1 MHMDPNC
8 SEFMMMLDDM
18 SVPYEQWPEKIVVDI
33 TDVDQMLMLSMM
45 DHLQDKGVDYSVD
58 EKYLYVYPKMMEDEA
73 VPQTMFEPDDLYGE
87 LYVEQVTPQKTGN
100 ETLGLEI
107 ELFARKYI
115 PEYDDAFGKFMYHAE
130 LIKNGHYDIHMQDM
144 EMVAEPY
151 RTILHNM
158 IEKGGK

>member
-1 MHMDPNC
+1 MHYDSNC
-8 SEFMMMLDDM
+8 NEFMMMLDDM
-18 SVPYEQWPEKIVVDI
+18 NVMYEQWPEKIVVDL

-45 DHLQDKGVDYSVD
+45 DHLEEKQVQYSVD
-58 EKYLYVYPKMMEDEA
+58 EKYLYVYPKTMGTEMEAPIEIDMAIEM
-73 VPQTMFEPDDLYGE
+73 PYPEEKPKGD
-87 LYVEQVTPQKTGN
+87 

-107 ELFARKYI
+107 ELFARKFI

-130 LIKNGHYDIHMQDM
+130 LIKNGHYDVHMQDM

>member
-8 SEFMMMLDDM
+8 TEFMMMLDDM

-45 DHLQDKGVDYSVD
+45 DHLEEKGVEYSVD
-58 EKYLYVYPKMMEDEA
+58 EQYLYVYPKTMEMAMPIE
-73 VPQTMFEPDDLYGE
+73 VEIE
-87 LYVEQVTPQKTGN
+87 LPYAQPYELAPSQSN

-107 ELFARKYI
+107 ELFARQYI
-115 PEYDDAFGKFMYHAE
+115 PESDDAFGKFMYHAE

-144 EMVAEPY
+144 DKVAEPY
-151 RTILHNM
+151 RAILHNM

>member
-1 MHMDPNC
+1 MHIDPNC
-8 SEFMMMLDDM
+8 TEFMMMLDDM

-33 TDVDQMLMLSMM
+33 TDVDQILMLSMM
-45 DHLQDKGVDYSVD
+45 DHLETKGVEYSVD
-58 EKYLYVYPKMMEDEA
+58 EQYLYVYPKTMEMEMPVEVQIELPYA
-73 VPQTMFEPDDLYGE
+73 EPYE
-87 LYVEQVTPQKTGN
+87 STPRQSN

-107 ELFARKYI
+107 ELFARQYI
-115 PEYDDAFGKFMYHAE
+115 PESDDAFGKFMYHAE

-151 RTILHNM
+151 RSILHNM

>member
-1 MHMDPNC
+1 MHYDTNC
-8 SEFMMMLDDM
+8 DEFMMMLDEM
-18 SVPYEQWPEKIVVDI
+18 NVMYEQWPEKIVVDLS
-33 TDVDQMLMLSMM
+33 DVDQMLMLSMM
-45 DHLQDKGVDYSVD
+45 DHLQEKQVQYSVD
-58 EKYLYVYPKMMEDEA
+58 EQYLYVYPETMGVEMEAPIEIEMEMEL
-73 VPQTMFEPDDLYGE
+73 PYPEEQT
-87 LYVEQVTPQKTGN
+87 VKGN

>member
-1 MHMDPNC
+1 MHYDSNC
-8 SEFMMMLDDM
+8 NEFMMMLDDM
-18 SVPYEQWPEKIVVDI
+18 NVMYEQWPEKIVVDL

-45 DHLQDKGVDYSVD
+45 DHLEDKQVQYSVD
-58 EKYLYVYPKMMEDEA
+58 EKYLYVYPETMGEDMT
-73 VPQTMFEPDDLYGE
+73 VPIE
-87 LYVEQVTPQKTGN
+87 VEIEMPYPEEKPKGN

-130 LIKNGHYDIHMQDM
+130 LIKNGHYDVHMQDM

>member
-1 MHMDPNC
+1 MHYDSNC
-8 SEFMMMLDDM
+8 NEFMMMLDEM
-18 SVPYEQWPEKIVVDI
+18 NVMYEQWPEKIVVDLS
-33 TDVDQMLMLSMM
+33 DVDQMLMLSMM
-45 DHLQDKGVDYSVD
+45 DHLQEKQVQYSVD
-58 EKYLYVYPKMMEDEA
+58 EQYLYVYPETMGVEMEAPVEVAMIDEEWA
-73 VPQTMFEPDDLYGE
+73 LPYPE
-87 LYVEQVTPQKTGN
+87 EQPKGD

-115 PEYDDAFGKFMYHAE
+115 PEHDDAFGKFMYHAE

-158 IEKGGK
+158 IQKGGK

>member
-1 MHMDPNC
+1 MHYDSNC
-8 SEFMMMLDDM
+8 NEFMMMLDDM
-18 SVPYEQWPEKIVVDI
+18 NVLYKQWPEKIVVDL

-45 DHLQDKGVDYSVD
+45 DHLEDKQVQYSVD
-58 EKYLYVYPKMMEDEA
+58 EKYLYVYPETMGEDMQ
-73 VPQTMFEPDDLYGE
+73 VPIE
-87 LYVEQVTPQKTGN
+87 VEIEMPYPEEQPKGN

-130 LIKNGHYDIHMQDM
+130 LIKNGHYDVHMQDM

-158 IEKGGK
+158 IGGK

>member
-1 MHMDPNC
+1 MHYDSNC
-8 SEFMMMLDDM
+8 NEFMMMLDDM
-18 SVPYEQWPEKIVVDI
+18 NVMYEQWPEKIVVDL
-33 TDVDQMLMLSMM
+33 TDVDQLLMLSMM
-45 DHLQDKGVDYSVD
+45 DHLEEKQVQYSVD
-58 EKYLYVYPKMMEDEA
+58 EQYLYVYPKTMGEDMQ
-73 VPQTMFEPDDLYGE
+73 VPIEVEIEMPYPEEQTVKGDETLGD
-87 LYVEQVTPQKTGN
+87 

-130 LIKNGHYDIHMQDM
+130 LIKNGHYDVHMQDM

-158 IEKGGK
+158 IGGK

>member
-1 MHMDPNC
+1 MHYDSNC
-8 SEFMMMLDDM
+8 NEFMMMLDDM
-18 SVPYEQWPEKIVVDI
+18 NVMYEQWPEKIVVDL
-33 TDVDQMLMLSMM
+33 TDVDQLLMLSMM
-45 DHLQDKGVDYSVD
+45 DHLEDKQVQYSVD
-58 EKYLYVYPKMMEDEA
+58 EKYLYVYPETMGEDMQ
-73 VPQTMFEPDDLYGE
+73 VPIEVEIEMPYPEEQTVKGD
-87 LYVEQVTPQKTGN
+87 

-130 LIKNGHYDIHMQDM
+130 LIKNGHYDVHMQDM

>member
-8 SEFMMMLDDM
+8 TEFMMMLDDM

-45 DHLQDKGVDYSVD
+45 DHLEEKGVEYSVD
-58 EKYLYVYPKMMEDEA
+58 EQYLYVYPKTMETEMPIEVEIELPYA
-73 VPQTMFEPDDLYGE
+73 EPYE
-87 LYVEQVTPQKTGN
+87 SAPSQSN

-107 ELFARKYI
+107 ELFARQYI
-115 PEYDDAFGKFMYHAE
+115 PESDDAFGKFMYHAE

-144 EMVAEPY
+144 DKVAEPY
-151 RTILHNM
+151 RAILHNM

>member
-1 MHMDPNC
+1 MHYDTNC
-8 SEFMMMLDDM
+8 DEFMMMLDEM
-18 SVPYEQWPEKIVVDI
+18 NVMYEQWPEKIVVDLS
-33 TDVDQMLMLSMM
+33 DVDQMLMLSMM
-45 DHLQDKGVDYSVD
+45 DHLQEKQVAYSVD
-58 EKYLYVYPKMMEDEA
+58 EQYLYVYPSTMGQEIEVPVEIEMELPYPE
-73 VPQTMFEPDDLYGE
+73 
-87 LYVEQVTPQKTGN
+87 EQPKGN

>member
-1 MHMDPNC
+1 MHYDSNC
-8 SEFMMMLDDM
+8 NEFMMMLDDM
-18 SVPYEQWPEKIVVDI
+18 NVMYEQWPEKIVVDL

-45 DHLQDKGVDYSVD
+45 DHLEDKQVQYSVD
-58 EKYLYVYPKMMEDEA
+58 EKYLYVYPETMGEDMQ
-73 VPQTMFEPDDLYGE
+73 VPIEVEIEMPYPEEQT
-87 LYVEQVTPQKTGN
+87 VKGN

-130 LIKNGHYDIHMQDM
+130 LIKNGHYDVHMQDM

-151 RTILHNM
+151 RTILQNM

>member
-1 MHMDPNC
+1 
-8 SEFMMMLDDM
+8 MMMLDDM
-18 SVPYEQWPEKIVVDI
+18 NIMYEQWPEKIVVDLS
-33 TDVDQMLMLSMM
+33 DVDQMLMISMM
-45 DHLQDKGVDYSVD
+45 DHLEDKQVQYSVD
-58 EKYLYVYPKMMEDEA
+58 EKYLYVYP
-73 VPQTMFEPDDLYGE
+73 QTMGLESETPIEIEMEMPYPE
-87 LYVEQVTPQKTGN
+87 YEEQDANTQPN

-158 IEKGGK
+158 IQKGGK

>member
-1 MHMDPNC
+1 
-8 SEFMMMLDDM
+8 MMMLDEM
-18 SVPYEQWPEKIVVDI
+18 NVMYEQWPEKIVVDLS
-33 TDVDQMLMLSMM
+33 DVDQMLMLSMM
-45 DHLQDKGVDYSVD
+45 DHLQEKQIQYSVD
-58 EKYLYVYPKMMEDEA
+58 EQYLYVYPATMGVEMEAPVEVAMIDEEWA
-73 VPQTMFEPDDLYGE
+73 LPYLE
-87 LYVEQVTPQKTGN
+87 EQPKGN

>member
-8 SEFMMMLDDM
+8 TEFMMMLDDM

-45 DHLQDKGVDYSVD
+45 DHLETKGVEYSVD
-58 EKYLYVYPKMMEDEA
+58 EQYLYVYPKPMEMEMPIEVEIELPYA
-73 VPQTMFEPDDLYGE
+73 EPYE
-87 LYVEQVTPQKTGN
+87 SAPRQSN

-107 ELFARKYI
+107 ELFARQYI
-115 PEYDDAFGKFMYHAE
+115 PESDDAFGKFMYHAE
-130 LIKNGHYDIHMQDM
+130 LIKNGHYDVHMQDM

-151 RTILHNM
+151 RSILHNM

>member
-1 MHMDPNC
+1 MHYDNNC
-8 SEFMMMLDDM
+8 NEFMMMLSEM
-18 SVPYEQWPEKIVVDI
+18 NIMYEQLPEKIVVDI
-33 TDVDQMLMLSMM
+33 TGIDQMLMLSMM
-45 DHLQDKGVDYSVD
+45 DHLQEKQMEYSVD
-58 EKYLYVYPKMMEDEA
+58 EQYLYVYPSTQMEAPIEVA
-73 VPQTMFEPDDLYGE
+73 MAIEMPYPE
-87 LYVEQVTPQKTGN
+87 EQPKGN

-130 LIKNGHYDIHMQDM
+130 LVKNGHYDIHMQDM

>member
-1 MHMDPNC
+1 MHYDTNC
-8 SEFMMMLDDM
+8 NEFMMMLDDM
-18 SVPYEQWPEKIVVDI
+18 NIMYEQWPEKIVVDLS
-33 TDVDQMLMLSMM
+33 DVDQMLMISMM
-45 DHLQDKGVDYSVD
+45 DHLEDKQVQYSVD
-58 EKYLYVYPKMMEDEA
+58 EKYLYVYP
-73 VPQTMFEPDDLYGE
+73 QTMGLESETPIEIEMEMPYPE
-87 LYVEQVTPQKTGN
+87 YEEQDANTQPN

-158 IEKGGK
+158 IQKGGK

>member
-1 MHMDPNC
+1 
-8 SEFMMMLDDM
+8 MMMLDDM
-18 SVPYEQWPEKIVVDI
+18 NVMYEQWPEKIVVDL

-45 DHLQDKGVDYSVD
+45 DHLEEKQVQYSVD
-58 EKYLYVYPKMMEDEA
+58 EKYLYVYPKTMGTEMEAPIEIDMAIEM
-73 VPQTMFEPDDLYGE
+73 PYPEEKPKGD
-87 LYVEQVTPQKTGN
+87 

-107 ELFARKYI
+107 ELFARKFI

-130 LIKNGHYDIHMQDM
+130 LIKNGHYDVHMQDM

>member
-1 MHMDPNC
+1 MHYDTNC
-8 SEFMMMLDDM
+8 NEFMMMLDDM
-18 SVPYEQWPEKIVVDI
+18 NIMYEQWPEKIVVDLS
-33 TDVDQMLMLSMM
+33 DVDQMLMISMM
-45 DHLQDKGVDYSVD
+45 DHLEDKQVQYSVD
-58 EKYLYVYPKMMEDEA
+58 EKYLYVYP
-73 VPQTMFEPDDLYGE
+73 QTMGLE
-87 LYVEQVTPQKTGN
+87 LETPIEIEMEMPYPEYEEQDANTQPN

-158 IEKGGK
+158 IQKGGK

>member
-1 MHMDPNC
+1 MHYDTNC
-8 SEFMMMLDDM
+8 DEFMMMLDEM
-18 SVPYEQWPEKIVVDI
+18 NVMYEQWPEKIVVDL

-45 DHLQDKGVDYSVD
+45 DHLQEKQVDYSVD
-58 EKYLYVYPKMMEDEA
+58 EQYLYVYPSTMGQEMEAPVEIEMEMEL
-73 VPQTMFEPDDLYGE
+73 PYPEEQTVKGD
-87 LYVEQVTPQKTGN
+87 

>member
-1 MHMDPNC
+1 MNC
-8 SEFMMMLDDM
+8 GPFLEMLDELQIPYTMTEDKI
-18 SVPYEQWPEKIVVDI
+18 SVNIMGLEPMIL
-33 TDVDQMLMLSMM
+33 TDLME
-45 DHLQDKGVDYSVD
+45 HLEMKGIDYAVD
-58 EKYLYVYPKMMEDEA
+58 ENTMYVMPMMEMLEVA
-73 VPQTMFEPDDLYGE
+73 VEVREGGQR
-87 LYVEQVTPQKTGN
+87 N

-115 PEYDDAFGKFMYHAE
+115 PESDDAFGKFMYHAE

>member
-1 MHMDPNC
+1 MHYDNNC
-8 SEFMMMLDDM
+8 NEFMMMLSEM
-18 SVPYEQWPEKIVVDI
+18 NITYEQLPEKIVVDI
-33 TDVDQMLMLSMM
+33 TGIDQMLMLSMM
-45 DHLQDKGVDYSVD
+45 DHLQEKQMEYSVD
-58 EKYLYVYPKMMEDEA
+58 EQYLYVYPSTQMEA
-73 VPQTMFEPDDLYGE
+73 P
-87 LYVEQVTPQKTGN
+87 VEIAMAIEMPYPEEQPKGN

-130 LIKNGHYDIHMQDM
+130 LVKNGHYDIHMQDM

>member
-1 MHMDPNC
+1 MHYDSNC
-8 SEFMMMLDDM
+8 NEFMMMLDDM
-18 SVPYEQWPEKIVVDI
+18 SVMYEQWPEKIVVDL

-45 DHLQDKGVDYSVD
+45 DHLEEKQVQYSVD
-58 EKYLYVYPKMMEDEA
+58 EKYLYVYPETMGTEMEA
-73 VPQTMFEPDDLYGE
+73 P
-87 LYVEQVTPQKTGN
+87 VEIDMAIEMPYPEEQPKGN

-107 ELFARKYI
+107 ELFARKFI

-130 LIKNGHYDIHMQDM
+130 LIKNGHYDVHMQDM